1 MKTIIRKEDKEQLID
16 SIDFTESDY
25 NEKDANATFDEFIE
39 QVISDCRDNNGTI
52 EDAVF
57 EANDAFS
64 QLKEK

>member
-1 MKTIIRKEDKEQLID
+1 MKQINKQELID

-39 QVISDCRDNNGTI
+39 QVISDCRDNNGSF

-57 EANDAFS
+57 NANDAFNN
-64 QLKEK
+64 LKTN